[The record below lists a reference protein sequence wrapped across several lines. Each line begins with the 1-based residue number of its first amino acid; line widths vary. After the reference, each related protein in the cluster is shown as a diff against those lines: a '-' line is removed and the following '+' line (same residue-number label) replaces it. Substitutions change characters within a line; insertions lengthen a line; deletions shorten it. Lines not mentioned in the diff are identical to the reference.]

1 MNGAGAPEELNG
13 CRLGDLICGAPELLS
28 VFIASNYR
36 VASLES
42 EGTGPSG
49 SRRWLASSM
58 NGYVENGCLVR
69 VWAIHR
75 DDTARH
81 LAALEREHLITQLR
95 GALAEVQRLG
105 GLLPICSQCKRIRD
119 DKGYWKQVEAYIAE
133 RTGAEFSHGI
143 CPECVRKLFPEFAEK
158 ADNTG

>member
-1 MNGAGAPEELNG
+1 MNGAGAPSELIG
-13 CRLGDLICGAPELLS
+13 GRLGDLICGAPKLLS
-28 VFIASNYR
+28 AFIASNYR
-36 VASLES
+36 IASLES
-42 EGTGPSG
+42 ESTGPSG

-69 VWAIHR
+69 LWAIHR
-75 DDTARH
+75 DNTARR
-81 LAALEREHLITQLR
+81 LAALERERLIAQLR

-119 DKGYWKQVEAYIAE
+119 DKGYWNQVEAYIAE

-143 CPECVRKLFPEFAEK
+143 CPECVRKNFPDF
-158 ADNTG
+158 ADNSD